1 MTTSVIGK
9 VTRDVLEIGRAIRVV
24 AAPPAKR
31 VQRLYELLYHQSNLM
46 GDETSYVNMGYWPR
60 ESMTI
65 DEASQ
70 ALADLVA
77 DAGEFGSG
85 DRILDVGFGYGDQD
99 FRWLETCKPEK
110 IVGVNVTPGQVRAAR
125 ERARAESATRH
136 LEFREGVATALP
148 FPDETFDKVV
158 ALESAFH
165 FSTRDQF
172 FAQAFRVL
180 RPGGLLVTA
189 DVIPFEVEEKDSAD
203 PEKTSGIVP
212 KANWYTRDVYAERLN
227 TTGFHE
233 VDVRSIR
240 EHVWEPWR
248 LYMSRKAQSPAF
260 RSRAGIVYRTVLRR
274 GLRDGDKLKSE
285 LAKIDY
291 VVAVARKKA

>member
-1 MTTSVIGK
+1 
-9 VTRDVLEIGRAIRVV
+9 
-24 AAPPAKR
+24 
-31 VQRLYELLYHQSNLM
+31 
-46 GDETSYVNMGYWPR
+46 
-60 ESMTI
+60 MTI

-77 DAGEFGSG
+77 DAGEFGPG

-110 IVGVNVTPGQVRAAR
+110 IVGVNVTQG
-125 ERARAESATRH
+125 
-136 LEFREGVATALP
+136 GATALP

-203 PEKTSGIVP
+203 
-212 KANWYTRDVYAERLN
+212 A
-227 TTGFHE
+227 
-233 VDVRSIR
+233 
-240 EHVWEPWR
+240 
-248 LYMSRKAQSPAF
+248 RKVQSPAF
-260 RSRAGIVYRTVLRR
+260 RSRAGIVCRTVLRR
-274 GLRDGDKLKSE
+274 GLRDGEKLKSE

>member
-1 MTTSVIGK
+1 M
-9 VTRDVLEIGRAIRVV
+9 TRDVLEIGRAIRVV

-46 GDETSYVNMGYWPR
+46 GDETAYVSMGYWPR

-77 DAGEFGSG
+77 DAGEFGPG

-148 FPDETFDKVV
+148 FPDE
-158 ALESAFH
+158 
-165 FSTRDQF
+165 
-172 FAQAFRVL
+172 
-180 RPGGLLVTA
+180 
-189 DVIPFEVEEKDSAD
+189 
-203 PEKTSGIVP
+203 
-212 KANWYTRDVYAERLN
+212 
-227 TTGFHE
+227 
-233 VDVRSIR
+233 
-240 EHVWEPWR
+240 
-248 LYMSRKAQSPAF
+248 QSPAF